1 MTGMINNIPFSI
13 TDKAFIEQVKNDA
26 KNAGEDLEKLEAF
39 YQKYK
44 RYADAYEEK
53 VFKEEAEY
61 AKLSEEE
68 RKESQRQLLEKS
80 HQETDPEY
88 EAIMELYGT
97 DKFDEVMDVYDYK
110 QDEAN
115 MNPIPIIVG
124 TINGYRFL
132 QGKPWL
138 GETQEDLDDWHL

>member
-1 MTGMINNIPFSI
+1 MKNNIPFSI
-13 TDKAFIEQVKNDA
+13 TDEAFAEQLRAEASEAD
-26 KNAGEDLEKLEAF
+26 EDLEKLEAF

-68 RKESQRQLLEKS
+68 KEARQQRMMEQIKE
-80 HQETDPEY
+80 EIDPELD
-88 EAIMELYGT
+88 AIMELYGT
-97 DKFDEVMDVYDYK
+97 DKFDEAMNAYK
-110 QDEAN
+110 RKQEKI
-115 MNPIPIIVG
+115 NPHPTSIIVG
-124 TINGYRFL
+124 TVNRYRFL